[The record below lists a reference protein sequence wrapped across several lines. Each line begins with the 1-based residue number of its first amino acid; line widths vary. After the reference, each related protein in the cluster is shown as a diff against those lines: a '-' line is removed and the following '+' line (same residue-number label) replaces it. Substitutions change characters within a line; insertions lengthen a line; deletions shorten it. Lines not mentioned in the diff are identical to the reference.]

1 MTTLDAAQR
10 EFVTAAGYPA
20 EGWRELPADASPRRY
35 HRLADSAQGPC
46 LLMVTAPDAPDTI
59 AYLAIARHL
68 AGIGLSSPRILLERA
83 DLGLVLIEDFG
94 DATYTNLLAQGA
106 DETALY
112 ELAIDALVAL
122 HEHPDSTAI
131 DLPPY
136 GMDALMKEAL
146 LFSDWFA
153 PAFRPGADLGAFR
166 AGFETF
172 WRDAL
177 SDVATRRE
185 TLVLRD
191 YHVDNL
197 LLLNNR
203 HGPARCG
210 LLDFQDGLIGAAAY
224 DLASLTQDA
233 RRDVDPALE
242 AALLDRYLSRRP
254 GIDRARFMAD
264 FHLLAAQR
272 HTKVAGIFVRL
283 CRRDGK
289 DRYLAHMPR
298 VLRLMS
304 AAMDRAGLTDLRALL
319 DTHLP
324 GWQQGGAAILPER
337 HGT

>member
-1 MTTLDAAQR
+1 MTALARDQR
-10 EFVTAAGYPA
+10 EFVTSAGFPA

-35 HRLADSAQGPC
+35 HRLTAPARVPC

-59 AYLAIARHL
+59 AYLRIAHHL
-68 AGIGLSSPRILLERA
+68 AGLGLSSPRILSERP

-94 DATYTNLLAQGA
+94 DTTYTNLLAQGA

-112 ELAIDALVAL
+112 ELSIDALVTL
-122 HEHPDSTAI
+122 HNHPESTAI

-136 GMDALMKEAL
+136 GMDALMTEAM
-146 LFSDWFA
+146 LFADWFA
-153 PAFRPGADLGAFR
+153 PAFRPGADL
-166 AGFETF
+166 AGFHAEF
-172 WRDAL
+172 GMLWRRAL
-177 SDVATRRE
+177 ADVATRRD

-191 YHVDNL
+191 YHVDNML
-197 LLLNNR
+197 LLEGR
-203 HGPARCG
+203 SGAARCG

-224 DLASLTQDA
+224 DVASLTQDA

-242 AALLDRYLSRRP
+242 ALLLDRYLSHRP
-254 GIDRARFMAD
+254 GIDRAQFMSD

-289 DRYLAHMPR
+289 AHYLAHMPR

-304 AAMDRAGLTDLRALL
+304 AALERAGLTDLCSLL
-319 DTHLP
+319 AAHLP

-337 HGT
+337 QNT